1 MNARTLPASSRLC
14 SCWTTSSMCS
24 LDIPGNFT
32 ASRSTT
38 SASARNSSLTPI
50 GKVSAL
56 QATPVKASQFAF
68 RASRNGQQ
76 NDGGR
81 LAAHVHPSKVL
92 TGEGHV
98 PRLSVRVQPS
108 GAGRPVPSLRT
119 GPGGD
124 RTVLNPPL
132 FRPEVA
138 PFLPPGLPLW
148 TVDGGQN
155 GQCYG
160 NPKERGPQHKSNFQL
175 SAHTT
180 MLGPGACSPPP
191 GDPHLRPQIHSVRE
205 APAP

>member
-92 TGEGHV
+92 TGGGTFQGCQCGCS
-98 PRLSVRVQPS
+98 LLVR
-108 GAGRPVPSLRT
+108 GGR
-119 GPGGD
+119 
-124 RTVLNPPL
+124 
-132 FRPEVA
+132 FRPC
-138 PFLPPGLPLW
+138 G
-148 TVDGGQN
+148 
-155 GQCYG
+155 
-160 NPKERGPQHKSNFQL
+160 R
-175 SAHTT
+175 
-180 MLGPGACSPPP
+180 
-191 GDPHLRPQIHSVRE
+191 
-205 APAP
+205 APAATGRYSIRRFSVLRSRRSCRRAFLSGRSMADKMVSVTVIQRNAVPNTKAISSSVLIPQC